1 MTLLLRNEMEFS
13 KESLL
18 ARDKEL
24 TAFKLRVL
32 EKDELITT
40 IIDEFDFQLID
51 AVTLREYLINVG
63 DAIRRHP
70 NRYL

>member
-1 MTLLLRNEMEFS
+1 MEFS